1 MIIKPKALYICSH
14 IPSQYAYQA
23 GHKTA
28 YYNLK
33 KLAESYITDI
43 LLLIRN
49 DVPLSEEEINGLA
62 ELGCSIHIVR
72 ISKFDRYIYGFL
84 GLFNGIAPQFATR
97 ISRNVSS
104 IIYNLNNKNIYTQVW
119 LEFSQTFWVTKFF
132 DNKTK
137 IILSSHDLQTVLL
150 SSKSSSFMKFF
161 LGLTFITE
169 KKLLSRANEIIVQS
183 NNDVFFIENYFKINA
198 SKINLIQPK
207 LSNFLTMIKRT
218 NTSIEKYSLL
228 FWGAMS
234 RIENYSAAIN
244 FIENSFPLVKAI
256 FPLTKLYIIGSNPPS
271 NLIKLS
277 SESIIVT
284 GYVEDPSAYFER
296 ASIGIAP
303 LLEGAGIKVKVLEM
317 LEVGLYTIATPVAA
331 EGIVTNSNL
340 KVCEMNSFHIEICNY
355 WNVMV
360 EK

>member
-1 MIIKPKALYICSH
+1 
-14 IPSQYAYQA
+14 
-23 GHKTA
+23 
-28 YYNLK
+28 
-33 KLAESYITDI
+33 
-43 LLLIRN
+43 
-49 DVPLSEEEINGLA
+49 
-62 ELGCSIHIVR
+62 
-72 ISKFDRYIYGFL
+72 
-84 GLFNGIAPQFATR
+84 
-97 ISRNVSS
+97 
-104 IIYNLNNKNIYTQVW
+104 
-119 LEFSQTFWVTKFF
+119 
-132 DNKTK
+132 
-137 IILSSHDLQTVLL
+137 
-150 SSKSSSFMKFF
+150 
-161 LGLTFITE
+161 
-169 KKLLSRANEIIVQS
+169 
-183 NNDVFFIENYFKINA
+183 
-198 SKINLIQPK
+198 
-207 LSNFLTMIKRT
+207 
-218 NTSIEKYSLL
+218 
-228 FWGAMS
+228 MS